1 MKNIKDYDLEDLKE
15 ELISYDEKP
24 YRAEQIFKWIYQEN
38 ITSFD
43 DMTNLSLEL
52 RQKLKDNFTLCTYN
66 IIKKQESKKDETKH
80 IISGIINDFNKD
92 KQIQYVSNIKMNNS
106 FTNKYLG
113 RILFKWPKINDKYI
127 YNGPFYCEQ
136 ASNGDYTSTDC
147 NIVLE
152 NEYLAVMNSDIFI
165 AVFGESFSV
174 GTIVELDW
182 ALDNKKEIIILY
194 CEESS
199 NYTIKSEYWFAIANA
214 LKKKKDIRIYTYKE
228 KKELNNVLRDVLY
241 G

>member
-1 MKNIKDYDLEDLKE
+1 MKKVYIAGKFDIIKSK
-15 ELISYDEKP
+15 K
-24 YRAEQIFKWIYQEN
+24 
-38 ITSFD
+38 
-43 DMTNLSLEL
+43 LSLSERL
-52 RQKLKDNFTLCTYN
+52 VNDFRSMLLKDSSLLTYAQDN
-66 IIKKQESKKDETKH
+66 
-80 IISGIINDFNKD
+80 
-92 KQIQYVSNIKMNNS
+92 
-106 FTNKYLG
+106 L
-113 RILFKWPKINDKYI
+113 KINDKYI

-165 AVFGESFSV
+165 AVFGQSFTV

-182 ALDNKKEIIILY
+182 ALNNKKEIIILY